1 MPNNFS
7 RRRPN
12 VNIQHLKNMTAGK
25 NKAQDIE
32 HTQTTEITNTE
43 LSPEEQAE
51 ILELETVVKNLE
63 HSFNQVTSIEDPVK
77 QEYKILQEAKKLDI
91 PPETYRR
98 MFESYC
104 LESGK
109 VLKEEKYSWLN
120 PLRFLDQRL
129 GDFVKWCE
137 NVSLYSLATVIGQFT
152 LLAAMGAY
160 FIEAPQREQQALDD
174 ARLEVRNQKGVE
186 HSDSRI
192 EAIEKLNKSC
202 QSLLGE
208 SAPKANLEGI
218 ELNKCYKFQLE
229 WAGIAQWPPQFYRY
243 EGINLSRMD
252 LSGVNLSGAN
262 LEGANLE
269 KANLEGANLERVNLK
284 RANLKGA
291 NLKGAV
297 LRAANLEKA
306 NLEEANLDSSRMSLK
321 QKLKESNNCS
331 PRM

>member
-32 HTQTTEITNTE
+32 NTQTTEITNTE

-109 VLKEEKYSWLN
+109 IPKEEKYSWLN
-120 PLRFLDQRL
+120 PLKFLDQRL

-160 FIEAPQREQQALDD
+160 FIEAPQREQRD
-174 ARLEVRNQKGVE
+174 RLKVY
-186 HSDSRI
+186 HT
-192 EAIEKLNKSC
+192 
-202 QSLLGE
+202 
-208 SAPKANLEGI
+208 LE
-218 ELNKCYKFQLE
+218 LADF
-229 WAGIAQWPPQFYRY
+229 
-243 EGINLSRMD
+243 
-252 LSGVNLSGAN
+252 V
-262 LEGANLE
+262 
-269 KANLEGANLERVNLK
+269 
-284 RANLKGA
+284 
-291 NLKGAV
+291 
-297 LRAANLEKA
+297 
-306 NLEEANLDSSRMSLK
+306 K
-321 QKLKESNNCS
+321 QKSQLKK
-331 PRM
+331 